1 VPPHIESLASLL
13 AILPALPCKVL
24 TTVHGNKLTFP
35 VSSGVRN
42 VVAKRFGIVFQLREE
57 LLALGINP
65 GRYQETSRCLWLQHA
80 ISPLRPIDLPGK
92 PGARERIPLNLY
104 RERAGAPSTLSDS
117 RAAP

>member
-1 VPPHIESLASLL
+1 LLDRSPAVISFYRGGWYPYCNTELCELQRVPSHIESLASLL
-13 AILPALPCKVL
+13 AILPCKVL

-65 GRYQETSRCLWLQHA
+65 ERYQETSRCL
-80 ISPLRPIDLPGK
+80 
-92 PGARERIPLNLY
+92 
-104 RERAGAPSTLSDS
+104 
-117 RAAP
+117 